1 MSNERIALYVCG
13 QSHHGSC
20 ELNGVSQI
28 QFNPLQTLPM
38 LQSGTVRRRPQVT
51 GTVID
56 RARRKYSCL
65 ASPHRFAD
73 ALSSPPYDQH

>member
-20 ELNGVSQI
+20 ELNGVWQI
-28 QFNPLQTLPM
+28 QCNPLQTVPM

-51 GTVID
+51 VMDSTQEID
-56 RARRKYSCL
+56 RASENTR
-65 ASPHRFAD
+65 A
-73 ALSSPPYDQH
+73 